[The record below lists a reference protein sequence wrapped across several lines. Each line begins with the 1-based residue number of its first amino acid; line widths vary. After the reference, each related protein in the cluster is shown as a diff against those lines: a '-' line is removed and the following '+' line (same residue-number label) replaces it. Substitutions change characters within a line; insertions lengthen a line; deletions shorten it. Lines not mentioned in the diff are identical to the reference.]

1 MGKKVPKSDNGLIFD
16 LSFFANTEQ
25 VEKTLTNTLDMI
37 DRVGD
42 KFAWLGEKATESLEK
57 SVEPLK
63 RAVEASMSI
72 GRVKKD
78 GSPNMTTEENEAYGS
93 NVIKIVAGQAEQIN
107 NIVLKMQHTVDLMV
121 QKLSLSKQLVTEVKR
136 QYSETADYASN
147 IEQNELLSIKRRET
161 KLKVLQANKDKLA
174 ELKRQERE
182 LNQYI
187 AKNAK
192 TEEDVTK
199 EKAKQ
204 VEEQEKLNKKSV
216 KQISIITKIRKMF
229 ASVYILKRF
238 SSLFTDMVDF
248 SGKWIENL
256 NLFAVSFGRDF
267 YKTSL
272 DWASEFSEKL
282 GVSINDIVKL
292 TANFRQL
299 TSAIGYTQEVGDNL
313 SRTLTSL
320 AYDLTSY
327 YNLEDVNTA
336 YTKLSSGIFSGQ
348 VKTLRSLGVDVSA
361 ESITT
366 YLKELSGTYSEF
378 LGISNSGLNQ
388 SQKVLA
394 RTLLV
399 MKSATNSFGDMS
411 RSIETLANRQR
422 VLESATQNLK
432 LALGDLFADTLST
445 GVAYLNGII
454 RAITTIIRV
463 FKPLK
468 TELSYDIGGTALGQ
482 LNEDA
487 EEVQKNL
494 NKLSFDKFETLTG
507 GDKSKGQLGI
517 TEALTAELEK
527 QIALYEQQAS
537 QWSGIDETANK
548 VYKTIVSFVFPD
560 AFDEATGKLKEDLG
574 DINPLLVVI
583 GASLAFI
590 VGLKIATK
598 IGSLISMLP
607 KLKTDLND
615 ISGILSLFIDKS
627 VDIKDFMS
635 LAETSNMSKW
645 VQGLTTSLGGLRTML
660 TALASHPIIL
670 AIIAVVAVL
679 TALYF
684 TNEDFRN
691 SVNSLLSVLG
701 NLFSSL
707 WEILY
712 GVLKPI
718 LQVLGG
724 AFAELVA
731 IVTFISNILV
741 TAINVAMVALIPFV
755 GIFEF
760 LMKILQSVLQ
770 LLADIA
776 TFNFLNIGKNL
787 SSIWTN
793 WKTPQ
798 FAFNAMTS
806 VMGYADGGSLDLGT
820 QIWGMNEKGNPEFMF
835 NAGGYDS
842 VINADILEKAIAK
855 GTASAIISSGL
866 LESSNQE
873 LVIKGDRIDN
883 DALARAIFPA
893 LQKESKRLGGNKL

>member
-1 MGKKVPKSDNGLIFD
+1 MGKNIKDNGLLFD
-16 LSFFANTEQ
+16 LEFFANTKSAELSLN
-25 VEKTLTNTLDMI
+25 KLIGLLDK
-37 DRVGD
+37 VG
-42 KFAWLGEKATESLEK
+42 KKYSWLGETMSESLGDSIK
-57 SVEPLK
+57 PLQK
-63 RAVEASMSI
+63 TVQASMGF

-78 GSPNMTTEENEAYGS
+78 GTPDMRYEENQNYAS
-93 NVIKIVAGQAEQIN
+93 NVVGVIKSQTESIN
-107 NIVLKMQHTVDLMV
+107 NLILKMQHTTDLMV
-121 QKLSLSKQLVTEVKR
+121 EKLSLTKQFALEVKR
-136 QYSETADYASN
+136 QYMETEEYSAN
-147 IEQNELLSIKRRET
+147 MEQQAENSITR
-161 KLKVLQANKDKLA
+161 KLKQLEIDEKNKDALA
-174 ELKRQERE
+174 KIAKRTRE

-187 AKNAK
+187 RENSK
-192 TEEDVTK
+192 TEQDITK
-199 EKAKQ
+199 EKEKQ
-204 VEEQEKLNKKSV
+204 IAEQEKLNKKTV
-216 KQISIITKIRKMF
+216 NQVSIITKIRKMF
-229 ASVYILKRF
+229 ASVYIIKRF

-248 SGKWIENL
+248 SGKWVENL
-256 NLFAVSFGRDF
+256 NLFAVSFGEDF
-267 YKTSL
+267 YKKSL

-366 YLKELSGTYSEF
+366 YLKDLSGTYSEF
-378 LGISNSGLNQ
+378 IGMTNSGLDQ

-422 VLESATQNLK
+422 VLESSWQNLK

-445 GVAYLNGII
+445 AIAYVNGFI

-468 TELSYDIGGTALGQ
+468 ETLDYDIGETVLGA

-487 EEVQKNL
+487 EEAQKNI
-494 NKLSFDKFETLTG
+494 NKLSFDKFESLTG
-507 GDKSKGQLGI
+507 GDASNGQLGV
-517 TEALTAELEK
+517 TEALTAELQK
-527 QIALYEQQAS
+527 QIALYEEQAS
-537 QWSGIDETANK
+537 QWAGIDETANK
-548 VYKTIVSFVFPD
+548 VYKTIVSFIFPD

-574 DINPLLVVI
+574 DINPLLVAI

-590 VGLKIATK
+590 VGLKVADK
-598 IGSLISMLP
+598 IFTLVGTLP
-607 KLKTDLND
+607 ELRKELTSIGNV
-615 ISGILSLFIDKS
+615 LSLFK
-627 VDIKDFMS
+627 
-635 LAETSNMSKW
+635 AGNMSGLADIIGSDKASKM
-645 VQGLTTSLGGLRTML
+645 VKGLATSLSGLSTVLTT
-660 TALASHPIIL
+660 LASHPIIL

-679 TALYF
+679 TALYM

-691 SVNSLLSVLG
+691 SVNNLLSVLG

-707 WEILY
+707 WDILY

-731 IVTFISNILV
+731 IVTFISNVLV
-741 TAINVAMVALIPFV
+741 TVINVAMVALIPFV

-760 LMKILQSVLQ
+760 LAKILQTVLQ
-770 LLADIA
+770 LLADIF
-776 TFNFLNIGKNL
+776 TLNWGNIGKNL

-798 FAFNAMTS
+798 FAFNSFAN
-806 VMGYADGGSLDLGT
+806 VMGYANGGSLDLGT
-820 QIWGMNEKGNPEFMF
+820 QVWGMNEKGNPEFMF

-842 VINADILEKAIAK
+842 VINADILERAIAN
-855 GTASAIISSGL
+855 GTASAINSSGIL
-866 LESSNQE
+866 DAIGQGLT
-873 LVIKGDRIDN
+873 IRGKDIDN
-883 DALARAIFPA
+883 SAFARAIFPA
-893 LQKESKRLGGNKL
+893 LQKESTRLGGNKL